1 MQDILDVLKNRR
13 SIRKYKPDPVP
24 EELIDRVIEA
34 GLCAPTGMNRQ
45 QTIILKITDPE
56 TVRTLGM
63 VNGKLMGK
71 ENFDAFYGAPAVLAV
86 LSAKESP
93 TALFDGCS
101 VISNM
106 LNEAASLGLGG
117 CWIHRGKEQFETEE
131 GAAILKKA
139 GIDADIYEGVD
150 NVVLGSVDGE
160 IPAPHPIKDGRVFR
174 IE

>member
-24 EELIDRVIEA
+24 EKLIDRVIEA
-34 GLCAPTGMNRQ
+34 GLYAPTGMNRQ

-56 TVRTLGM
+56 TVRTLGK

-71 ENFDAFYGAPAVLAV
+71 EDLDAFYGAPAVLAV
-86 LSAKESP
+86 LSQKDNP

-131 GAAILKKA
+131 GIAILKKA
-139 GIDADIYEGVD
+139 GIDPDKYEGID
-150 NVVLGSVDGE
+150 SVIVGYMDGE
-160 IPAPHPIKDGRVFR
+160 APKPHPRKDGRVFR